1 MLSPQT
7 YEGFHLQP
15 REHPFNLD
23 VRKPTHRCYAEVDFC
38 KHYRH
43 CLMYPGY
50 GWAVYSPTDSFV
62 QGDTEAH
69 WCFVDN
75 GPCLLYTSPS
85 PRDRQK
91 SRMPCSA

>member
-1 MLSPQT
+1 ML
-7 YEGFHLQP
+7 
-15 REHPFNLD
+15 
-23 VRKPTHRCYAEVDFC
+23 VRRSFAEVDFC

-75 GPCLLYTSPS
+75 GPAAQDISDKVYLGPAWYPQPLVRAMLCLLYTSPS
-85 PRDRQK
+85 PRD
-91 SRMPCSA
+91 